1 MEISFRKIEL
11 EDRELLQGYLSQKTY
26 RSCDL
31 VFANIYLWS
40 RKYHTE
46 FAIVEKTLIFCGFQE
61 DGAPSITFPIG
72 EQGQIKKALDQM
84 FAWFEAQNAEIH
96 MYVVQK
102 KEFELLEAW
111 YPQKFEISYNRDFA
125 DYVYETEKLT
135 SLAGKNSIASATISI
150 VSKKAIRTGC
160 MSRLLRKTW
169 RTVFRWRSVG
179 VSKCS
184 VSRMWRNGMRCALH

>member
-72 EQGQIKKALDQM
+72 EQGQIKRRWIKCLRGLRHRM
-84 FAWFEAQNAEIH
+84 
-96 MYVVQK
+96 
-102 KEFELLEAW
+102 
-111 YPQKFEISYNRDFA
+111 QKFI
-125 DYVYETEKLT
+125 
-135 SLAGKNSIASATISI
+135 
-150 VSKKAIRTGC
+150 C
-160 MSRLLRKTW
+160 MSYRRKSLNCWRHGTRRNLR
-169 RTVFRWRSVG
+169 FRITATLRIM
-179 VSKCS
+179 CM
-184 VSRMWRNGMRCALH
+184 RRRN

>member
-125 DYVYETEKLT
+125 D
-135 SLAGKNSIASATISI
+135 
-150 VSKKAIRTGC
+150 
-160 MSRLLRKTW
+160 
-169 RTVFRWRSVG
+169 
-179 VSKCS
+179 
-184 VSRMWRNGMRCALH
+184 